1 MSLAEILEELPKLTL
16 EERAEIFRHI
26 EALDTDAEIELS
38 EEALAAFDEGIH
50 SIETEPSFTAEEV
63 HGMLAQWRTA
73 SK

>member
-26 EALDTDAEIELS
+26 EASDTDAEIEPS
-38 EEALAAFDEGIH
+38 KEALAVFDEAIR
-50 SIETEPSFTAEEV
+50 SIETKPSFTAGEV
-63 HGMLAQWRTA
+63 RGMLAQRRTV